1 MIVWS
6 SFFLIKARSM
16 QLSPTQMH
24 TTQSIV
30 KLCLRTRFCFI
41 FFAGKY
47 LMRMHA
53 PGFNATVDFPASAY
67 YEELLRTFPKAK
79 VVLSVRENGEKWARS
94 FITLMAFHVSILR
107 TWIRAHVHSIRVALM
122 CLPPRKP
129 RSVRKSHTHCSGPLR
144 CAPHCSVN
152 I

>member
-1 MIVWS
+1 M
-6 SFFLIKARSM
+6 
-16 QLSPTQMH
+16 
-24 TTQSIV
+24 V
-30 KLCLRTRFCFI
+30 KLLLNKGKKHAIESYADAYNAIYSEIVPSHALLFH

-79 VVLSVRENGEKWARS
+79 VVLSVRDNGEKWARS

-107 TWIRAHVHSIRVALM
+107 TWIRAHVYSIRVALM